1 MLVSV
6 YTCVCVWIKVTCV
19 CLHACTYGCNETVD
33 FPDRPAK
40 MLAAAI
46 ADYGP
51 ASLLRVQ
58 LCDLPRLPLG
68 KLKSTEACV

>member
-1 MLVSV
+1 M
-6 YTCVCVWIKVTCV
+6 CVF
-19 CLHACTYGCNETVD
+19 ACMHVHETVD